1 MQLLHRQIAM
11 VHAAPLRPQAIGVYL
26 GAAAYLPGLPLVPCN
41 RSYLARE
48 SAAGARAGA
57 VKTMPQ
63 LALKVGSQCSCHS
76 MRSLGLYSR
85 PFCSVRRLPAVLFVS
100 PSFFSSPFPL
110 CLLFLTSL
118 HFTSQV
124 PALLE
129 QLKTAYRAFTN
140 GQFAECHAALDAI
153 LTSVP
158 LVQGDTT
165 PPSLPAHPTTLCA
178 PPLFN
183 LLSHHIVSRHV
194 PSRHL
199 L

>member
-1 MQLLHRQIAM
+1 MLVSLNAFPWPLLETLL
-11 VHAAPLRPQAIGVYL
+11 LRTP
-26 GAAAYLPGLPLVPCN
+26 
-41 RSYLARE
+41 SARRVVCLTFLLLL
-48 SAAGARAGA
+48 SF
-57 VKTMPQ
+57 
-63 LALKVGSQCSCHS
+63 S
-76 MRSLGLYSR
+76 SL
-85 PFCSVRRLPAVLFVS
+85 
-100 PSFFSSPFPL
+100 SFFF
-110 CLLFLTSL
+110 SL
-118 HFTSQV
+118 HFTSLHKV

-158 LVQGDTT
+158 LVQGDFL

-178 PPLFN
+178 LPLCN